1 MTKEQILALIDAKIA
16 GQGTNIDAGSA
27 LPEILSGILGLI
39 PDGALTTSPQELTD
53 GQQEQVL
60 ENLALTDVLRSSE
73 QSLTDA
79 QKEQARTNIGVPTQ
93 VQHEIEIVGTN
104 PDSEQ
109 PVDRQ
114 TFKTYIKIDGEQLPD
129 LFDWNTVTTDWKI
142 KYTGSQNFIGEFNI
156 SAIQRFEE
164 AIKIFFG
171 SNLGSSA
178 GITGALLLYWGDVEY
193 YSIVSEI

>member
-1 MTKEQILALIDAKIA
+1 MTKEEILALINAKIA

-39 PDGALTTSPQELTD
+39 PDGALTTSPQELTE

-60 ENLALTDVLRSSE
+60 ENLALTDVLRFSE

-79 QKEQARTNIGVPTQ
+79 QKEQARTNIGIPTQ

-109 PVDRQ
+109 PVNWQ
-114 TFKTYIKIDGEQLPD
+114 TFKTYIKIDGEQVAD

-142 KYTGSQNFIGEFNI
+142 KYTGAPNFIGEFNI
-156 SAIQRFEE
+156 SAIQRSEE
-164 AIKIFFG
+164 AVHIYFG
-171 SNLGSSA
+171 STIGSSF
-178 GITGALLLYWGDVEY
+178 GVTGGLLLDWGEMEY
-193 YSIVSEI
+193 YSIVSEV